1 MAANVCGRVKGWW
14 HTTLRKQMMVMENFD
29 VENLK
34 LSKCSMNGYNI
45 GSYDF
50 WRNPDLFRVLVRMI
64 LLQLPRGAQQVS

>member
-1 MAANVCGRVKGWW
+1 
-14 HTTLRKQMMVMENFD
+14 MMVMKNFD

-34 LSKCSMNGYNI
+34 RSKYSMNGYNI

-50 WRNPDLFRVLVRMI
+50 WRKSDLFRVLVRMI